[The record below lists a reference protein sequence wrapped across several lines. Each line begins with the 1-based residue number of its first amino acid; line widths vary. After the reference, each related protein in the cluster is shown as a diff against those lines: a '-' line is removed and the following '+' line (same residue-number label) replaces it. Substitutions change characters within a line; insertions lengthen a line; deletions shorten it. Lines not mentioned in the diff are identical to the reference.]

1 MTITVIMSKSKSMP
15 MVMFS
20 LCNGLSASVQRS
32 LHELFQV
39 HLAVGGR
46 VLPLAL
52 LLGSRR
58 PKTDPRFLAANTVR
72 CYKPGDNFFPSG
84 FWFWQLTQ
92 RRVTGRDPDCALE
105 FVRRWGLGGRGLVGH
120 LLYLDTGG
128 NKLERGARCDSHKIQ
143 AVAHSVFSLGLAW
156 DMLSLLD
163 EGSSLVHPAI
173 LGCLECKSLAPLVKV
188 LLNKMGAGL
197 FFFVGLACSLAEP
210 RLGIYR
216 VWDWMVW
223 V

>member
-1 MTITVIMSKSKSMP
+1 M
-15 MVMFS
+15 
-20 LCNGLSASVQRS
+20 
-32 LHELFQV
+32 
-39 HLAVGGR
+39 
-46 VLPLAL
+46 
-52 LLGSRR
+52 
-58 PKTDPRFLAANTVR
+58 
-72 CYKPGDNFFPSG
+72 
-84 FWFWQLTQ
+84 
-92 RRVTGRDPDCALE
+92 TGRDPDCALE
-105 FVRRWGLGGRGLVGH
+105 FVRRWGLGGRGLVGR

-128 NKLERGARCDSHKIQ
+128 NKRERGARCDSHKIQ
-143 AVAHSVFSLGLAW
+143 AVVRSVFSLGHAW

-188 LLNKMGAGL
+188 LLNKMRAAL

-216 VWDWMVW
+216 VWDWMVL